1 MKTSVSVEIN
11 ASTEKVWKAITD
23 FEHCPSFISAIESLE
38 ILHKPDDTLVGFK
51 WKETRTMFGKEATET
66 MWITD
71 YTENE
76 FYQTRAES
84 HGSVYT
90 SKMAVEPM
98 GENSKLT
105 MSFSGEA
112 VSFFAKIMSALM
124 SSMIKKSMDK
134 ALQQDLDDIKTYVEA
149 Q

>member
-11 ASTEKVWKAITD
+11 ASKEEVWKAITD

-76 FYQTRAES
+76 FCQTRAES

-124 SSMIKKSMDK
+124 SSMIKNRWTKPFS
-134 ALQQDLDDIKTYVEA
+134 KTLMT
-149 Q
+149 

>member
-11 ASTEKVWKAITD
+11 ASTEEVWKAITD

-90 SKMAVEPM
+90 SKMAVEPK

-105 MSFSGEA
+105 MSFSGET